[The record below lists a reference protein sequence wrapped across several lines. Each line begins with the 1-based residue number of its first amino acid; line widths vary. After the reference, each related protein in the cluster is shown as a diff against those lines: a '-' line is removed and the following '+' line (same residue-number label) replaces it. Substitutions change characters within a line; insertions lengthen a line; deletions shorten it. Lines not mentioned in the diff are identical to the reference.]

1 MLLPLQL
8 EYKCLDIIIVR
19 GKSLGVGWSE
29 IAGGEDKY
37 AYRQGIS

>member
-29 IAGGEDKY
+29 VAVGVDNY
-37 AYRQGIS
+37 TYRQGIS